1 MFKNGD
7 FKFNQGDPTARFKYD
22 QVLHSKR
29 DLLVQEA
36 ILDAKIALKLVQ
48 NA

>member
-22 QVLHSKR
+22 QVFNNKR
-29 DLLVQEA
+29 NSLVEEA